1 MKRHIKVICESLSY
15 WDKTNGHS
23 SHLAR
28 YTRTSDS
35 AEALVLIDGKSN
47 AESAA
52 KVLGGG
58 DWDGVFARQEW
69 LPYREF
75 ARLKKGAAVSR
86 RDYRRKSVGRDTVAK
101 LVRREWRKAIGEG
114 RT

>member
-52 KVLGGG
+52 KVLASLSGVRSAEERRGGQ
-58 DWDGVFARQEW
+58 QEG
-69 LPYREF
+69 LPPEERW
-75 ARLKKGAAVSR
+75 S
-86 RDYRRKSVGRDTVAK
+86 
-101 LVRREWRKAIGEG
+101 
-114 RT
+114 